1 MRLMTA
7 MIFAMCI
14 SFTAFANQNT
24 TEGTVKLKKVADS
37 KVQLIY
43 GVVPSGAIT
52 VKIYDD
58 FNTLVH
64 TDRIL
69 SKKEF
74 SKAYDFSKLAEGKY
88 QIGVFNNF
96 GEIDHLELNLGAD
109 KKVEPV
115 VFSKLEKVKNNQYK
129 LLVNSL
135 LPSNMTVLV
144 YENNQLVHEEELYN
158 SKGFQKTYIFNH
170 SKANAKIEFFVKS
183 DNGFY
188 KLLATK

>member
-7 MIFAMCI
+7 MILAMSI
-14 SFTAFANQNT
+14 SVTAFAKQNT
-24 TEGTVKLKKVADS
+24 LEGTVKLKKVADS

-43 GVVPSGAIT
+43 GMVPSGAIT

-58 FNTLVH
+58 FNTLLH

-88 QIGVFNNF
+88 QIGVFNNS
-96 GEIDHLELNLGAD
+96 GEIDHLELNLGTD
-109 KKVEPV
+109 RKVEPV
-115 VFSKLEKVKNNQYK
+115 VFSKLEKVENNQYK

-135 LPSNMTVLV
+135 LPSNMTVLI
-144 YENNQLVHEEELYN
+144 YENNQLVHEEELFN

-170 SKANAKIEFFVKS
+170 SRSNSKIEFFVKS
-183 DNGFY
+183 DNGFS